1 MASRAYTD
9 YFSQSVR
16 IAPPHPPKRYM
27 YRALNEN
34 VLEKAE
40 IQSAYLQDSFAI
52 QQKIRS
58 LQVAV
63 NDPVVVQVMD
73 ASQ

>member
-1 MASRAYTD
+1 
-9 YFSQSVR
+9 
-16 IAPPHPPKRYM
+16 M

-73 ASQ
+73 ASQQLSHQRLHLTCTATSTMLIGAHVPI